1 MVTSIFRQ
9 ITVSLNQERRW
20 INLFN
25 NIGKTELIVVAV
37 VLVVLIGG
45 KKLPDLTR
53 GIAAAIKEFK
63 RAFRKES
70 DKKDQSE

>member
-1 MVTSIFRQ
+1 M
-9 ITVSLNQERRW
+9 
-20 INLFN
+20 FN